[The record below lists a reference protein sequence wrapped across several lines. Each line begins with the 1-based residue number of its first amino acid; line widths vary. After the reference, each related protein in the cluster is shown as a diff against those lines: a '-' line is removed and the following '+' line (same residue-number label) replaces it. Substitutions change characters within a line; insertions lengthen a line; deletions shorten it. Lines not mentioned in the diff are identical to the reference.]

1 MTTSKFSIT
10 LHIIL
15 GSGFQLSHTAAG
27 EIAEV
32 NLWNY
37 AISDEL
43 INFQTCRT
51 YGNVVSWDTL
61 WEEGESVKSF
71 IDLPGTCGEGMKPS

>member
-15 GSGFQLSHTAAG
+15 GSGFQLSDTAAG